1 MRYNDFFII
10 GYFPDYKIITF
21 LASEDG
27 EERKEKGV
35 EMVEETE
42 DSVDEETSSKL
53 DTICT

>member
-1 MRYNDFFII
+1 M
-10 GYFPDYKIITF
+10 TF